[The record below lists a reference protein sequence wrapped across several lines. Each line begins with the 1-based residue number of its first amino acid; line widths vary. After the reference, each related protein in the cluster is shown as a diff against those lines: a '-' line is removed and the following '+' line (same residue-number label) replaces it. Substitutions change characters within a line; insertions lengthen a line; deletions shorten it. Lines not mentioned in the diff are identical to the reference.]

1 MMAQSVSFEIPQRLA
16 ADLKQWRNRIGLVG
30 VVALAISLAGS
41 LVAPQG
47 QFFRSYLWS
56 YVLFLGISL
65 GCMAWLMVQYMTGG
79 AWGVVIRRPAE
90 AAARTL
96 PLMALLFI
104 PILIGIP
111 SLYSWSHAS
120 VVAADPV
127 LKYKSM
133 YLNFPFFV
141 GRAVFYFLGWLFC
154 AWFLNRWSERED
166 RTGDPAAHQ
175 KLAALSGPGV
185 LFWGFTVTFMSIDWV
200 MSLEPHWF
208 STMYGLLFIAGQGLS
223 AMSLLIALLV
233 LLSKY
238 EPMNRVLTPR
248 HMHDLGKLLLA
259 NVMVWAYF
267 SFSQFL
273 IIWTGNLPEEIP
285 FYLRRLTGGWWWLAL
300 LLVVGHFALPF
311 ALLLSRDLKRNFTLI
326 SRIAIFILFM
336 RAVDIYWQ
344 TAPDALNGV
353 FAPSWMDLTVPIG
366 IGGIWLAYF
375 LFNLAQR
382 PLMPLH
388 DPHLE
393 EALQHGRE

>member
-1 MMAQSVSFEIPQRLA
+1 MMAQMLNFEIPQDLA
-16 ADLKQWRNRIGLVG
+16 RDLKQWRTRIGAVG
-30 VVALAISLAGS
+30 VIALALTLLGALIG
-41 LVAPQG
+41 PPG

-56 YVLFLGISL
+56 YVLFLGVSL
-65 GCMAWLMVQYMTGG
+65 GCLAWLMMQYLTGG

-96 PLMALLFI
+96 PLLALLFI
-104 PILIGIP
+104 PIVIGVP
-111 SLYSWSHAS
+111 TLYSWSHANI
-120 VVAADPV
+120 VAADPV
-127 LKYKSM
+127 LQHKSM
-133 YLNFPFFV
+133 YLNFPFFL

-154 AWFLNRWSERED
+154 SWYLNRWSENED
-166 RTGDPAAHQ
+166 RTASPVAHQ
-175 KLAALSGPGV
+175 KMAALAGPGV
-185 LFWGFTVTFMSIDWV
+185 LFWGVSVTFMSIDWV

-223 AMSLLIALLV
+223 SMAFLIALLV
-233 LLSKY
+233 LLSQY
-238 EPMNRVLTPR
+238 EPMSRILTHR
-248 HMHDLGKLLLA
+248 HLHDLGKLLLA
-259 NVMVWAYF
+259 AVMVWAYF

-311 ALLLSRDLKRNFTLI
+311 ALLLSRDLKRNFKLI

-344 TAPDALNGV
+344 AAPDTTNGV
-353 FAPSWMDLTVPIG
+353 FAPSWMDLTAFIG

-375 LFNLAQR
+375 LTNLAQR

-393 EALQHGRE
+393 EALEHGRE

>member
-1 MMAQSVSFEIPQRLA
+1 MMAQTVSFEIPQDLA
-16 ADLKQWRNRIGLVG
+16 NNLKQWRTRIGLVG

-56 YVLFLGISL
+56 YVLFLGIAL
-65 GCMAWLMVQYMTGG
+65 GCMAWLMVQYLTGG

-96 PLMALLFI
+96 PLLALLFI
-104 PILIGIP
+104 PIVIGIP
-111 SLYSWSHAS
+111 SLYSWSHAD

-133 YLNFPFFV
+133 YLNFPFFL
-141 GRAVFYFLGWLFC
+141 GRAVVYFLGWLSC
-154 AWFLNRWSERED
+154 SWFLNRWSDRED
-166 RTGDPAAHQ
+166 RTGEPAAHR
-175 KLAALSGPGV
+175 KLATLSGPGV
-185 LFWGFTVTFMSIDWV
+185 LFWGFSVTFMSIDWV

-223 AMSLLIALLV
+223 SMSLLIALLV

-267 SFSQFL
+267 TFSQFL

-344 TAPDALNGV
+344 TAPDTLNGV

-375 LFNLAQR
+375 LSNLAKR

-393 EALQHGRE
+393 EALEHGRE